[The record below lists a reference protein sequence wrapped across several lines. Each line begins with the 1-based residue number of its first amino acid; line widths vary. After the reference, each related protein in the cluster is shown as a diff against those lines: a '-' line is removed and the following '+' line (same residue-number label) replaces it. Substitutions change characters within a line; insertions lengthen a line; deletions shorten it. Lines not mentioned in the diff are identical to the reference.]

1 MNTYGT
7 LYNTENIV
15 DLMSRRNVKSLQ
27 HISEKYINHE
37 SNIKLRY
44 EFRYETIIVKY
55 KIN

>member
-37 SNIKLRY
+37 SNTKLRY